1 MTIDSAVVP
10 GLLLLAAEL
19 LSLAAVGY
27 VVARVALRQTDTGLA
42 LAQGLVIGPALW
54 GLIVNFALYLLPGMV
69 GAVAGWVAVL
79 ALGAGLARRAP
90 CKLRLHPR
98 TVAGFVAA
106 ALALAWIALAGRQ
119 LLTIPDSSIHLGLS
133 STIRAGIHPPEL
145 PWNPGSAVPYH
156 YGVDLLIGLLM
167 PPSGPD
173 LALTTEVLG
182 AYLWTS
188 FALVAA
194 ATVRSRGNWLGTL
207 VVVPLLLSAGT
218 WTLLVDEAPA
228 LLKVLTPSGTPGA
241 GIRATLGSVLWP
253 TLEPPGA
260 WSPYYETPPPNVWKP
275 PFTLA
280 YAMAV
285 VILERAAAGVDRR
298 WLGRASLALLIGF
311 LGLVEEAVALTIL
324 GLWFILALLANVRSR
339 TDRVVLLAN
348 LRHSLTGPLLALIV
362 LAVGGGPVTGM
373 LTGGLGGELS
383 LGRPEDLDQ
392 PGLGGSFRSLPGGVG
407 VLGVGSVPVAAAAL
421 ALAWRRRIVMA
432 LAAGSGVFVLAALTI
447 QFNAFQFDVGRLDGH
462 ARNFALLALLV
473 ALGTWLRG
481 LRPRWGYAA
490 ATGLFALIIWP
501 TVATPVHKVG
511 LALDRG
517 VQISKARSARPSDK
531 VATLQHVGRYGL
543 DSFATERIATYIR
556 DSTKVDSRVLSPDPI
571 TMSIHTGRPSASGFA
586 DHVHLFPFTG
596 PSYED
601 AIQFLEPAALRR
613 LQFSYVHADERW
625 AAGLPSRAQR
635 WLANPTY
642 FAPVIRDGAH
652 TLFRVEPSFLAMTT
666 DPHPQSHE
674 ALRQIIPESANVQMS
689 AGVQTIP
696 ALRAA
701 TVLSHA
707 RLSGSLK
714 PAHLYL
720 LTEIPID
727 PTSGPEPDV
736 AIVARDRAMN
746 ASTRA
751 FPPIWWN
758 HAAIAYAT
766 APGVGAA
773 IDPPPQPESNFVA
786 RISGVGQ
793 TSNRLAFTA
802 TFVDRAPTQ
811 WTGQDWLVIEV
822 DSSPLALPTRYAADG
837 YALVGARWYGGQ
849 LVPSGDTT
857 THSYEFDGDTQ
868 QLAVQGRDRTLSVL
882 PSSGDRLDSGTYVLA
897 VRLRH
902 DHLQAAVVPV
912 LKIMVAEDGG
922 VSYETFP
929 GNREATVDPCPQRLQ
944 NTESCRRLASDS

>member
-1 MTIDSAVVP
+1 M
-10 GLLLLAAEL
+10 
-19 LSLAAVGY
+19 
-27 VVARVALRQTDTGLA
+27 
-42 LAQGLVIGPALW
+42 
-54 GLIVNFALYLLPGMV
+54 
-69 GAVAGWVAVL
+69 
-79 ALGAGLARRAP
+79 
-90 CKLRLHPR
+90 
-98 TVAGFVAA
+98 AA
-106 ALALAWIALAGRQ
+106 ALALSWIALAGRQ
-119 LLTIPDSSIHLGLS
+119 LLTIPDASIHLGLS

-156 YGVDLLIGLLM
+156 YGGDLLIGLLM

-188 FALVAA
+188 FALIVA

-218 WTLLVDEAPA
+218 WTLLVGEPPA
-228 LLKVLTPSGTPGA
+228 LLKVLAPSGIPGA

-253 TLEPPGA
+253 TFDPPGA

-280 YAMAV
+280 YATAV

-324 GLWFILALLANVRSR
+324 GLWFILALLPNVRSR

-392 PGLGGSFRSLPGGVG
+392 PGLWGSFRSLPGGVG

-421 ALAWRRRIVMA
+421 ALAWPRRTVMA
-432 LAAGSGVFVLAALTI
+432 LAAGCGVFVLAALTI
-447 QFNAFQFDVGRLDGH
+447 QFSAFQFDVGRLDGH

-517 VQISKARSARPSDK
+517 VQISNARSARPTAE

-596 PSYED
+596 PDYED
-601 AIQFLEPAALRR
+601 AIQFLEPTAIRR
-613 LQFSYVHADERW
+613 LRFSFVHATDAW
-625 AAGLPSRAQR
+625 IAGLPSRAQA
-635 WLANPTY
+635 WLADPTL
-642 FAPVIRDGAH
+642 FRPVIWDGMH
-652 TLFRVEPSFLAMTT
+652 TLFRIEPAFLAMNPAPT
-666 DPHPQSHE
+666 PQSFE
-674 ALRQIIPESANVQMS
+674 SLRRVVPGSANVRIS
-689 AGVQTIP
+689 AGIQTIP
-696 ALRAA
+696 ALRVAA
-701 TVLSHA
+701 TLPHA
-707 RLSGSLK
+707 RLSGSVT
-714 PAHLYL
+714 PSNLYL

-727 PTSGPEPDV
+727 PESDSPPDV
-736 AIVARDRAMN
+736 VVVARDRAMN
-746 ASTRA
+746 ASTHA

-766 APGVGAA
+766 SPDAAA
-773 IDPPPQPESNFVA
+773 IAPPPEPESDFVV
-786 RISGVGQ
+786 RISD
-793 TSNRLAFTA
+793 TRRTANRFAFTV
-802 TFVDRAPTQ
+802 TFMDQASGR
-811 WTGQDWLVIEV
+811 WTGQDWLLIEV
-822 DSSPLALPTRYAADG
+822 DPSPWSLPTGYAPDG
-837 YALVGARWYGGQ
+837 YALVGTRWYAGQ
-849 LVPSGDTT
+849 IAPSGKPAG
-857 THSYEFDGDTQ
+857 HRYVIDGNTYR
-868 QLAVQGRDRTLSVL
+868 LAVQGPDGTLEVL
-882 PSSGDRLDSGTYVLA
+882 PSSGDRLTPGTYVLA
-897 VRLRH
+897 LRLRH

-929 GNREATVDPCPQRLQ
+929 GNREAAVDPCPQRLQ